1 MTGGEIVVVGN
12 AVEAVGRKALAED
25 EKTKEVLLR
34 VAEDSPEMRAAA
46 RSMAARV
53 AVTERVK
60 LKLYQPFARMV
71 GVSKVYFEDTFP
83 QEMADKIAN
92 IPEENLITPA
102 ASVAVPA
109 LQGLSYTFEEP
120 DLKDLY
126 LNLLATASDDRRM
139 NRAHPSFADIIKQL
153 SSAEAK
159 VLNDVFAGGHAVPVV
174 RIKEQLKGPPE
185 SFEILL
191 SHLLPYISDDG
202 KPIELPQGPMWIDN
216 WQRLGLVRVTYKDFV
231 ISGEDSY
238 DWVESRP
245 EYIRIAA
252 QSRVTH
258 VSFDKGALQITDFGR
273 QFNHAVQLT
282 GSLTFKCQGIAAL

>member
-1 MTGGEIVVVGN
+1 MTGGEIFVVGK
-12 AVEAVGRKALAED
+12 AVEAVGRKALTED

-34 VAEDSPEMRAAA
+34 VAEDTPELRAAA

-60 LKLYQPFARMV
+60 LKLYQPFARMI

-83 QEMADKIAN
+83 QEMADKIAD
-92 IPEENLITPA
+92 IPGENLVTPA

-120 DLKDLY
+120 NLKDLY

-139 NRAHPSFADIIKQL
+139 DLAHPSFADIIKQL

-159 VLNDVFAGGHAVPVV
+159 ILNEVLAVERVPVV
-174 RIKEQLKGPPE
+174 RIKEQLPE
-185 SFEILL
+185 SFQILL
-191 SHLLPYISDDG
+191 SHLFPYFSDDG
-202 KPIELPQGPMWIDN
+202 KPIELPQAPMWIDN
-216 WQRLGLVRVTYKDFV
+216 WHRLGLVRVTYRDLIIF
-231 ISGEDSY
+231 GENAY
-238 DWVESRP
+238 DWVEFRP

-252 QSRVTH
+252 QPRVAN
-258 VSFDKGALQITDFGR
+258 VSFDKGALQITDFGL
-273 QFNHAVQLT
+273 QFIRAVN
-282 GSLTFKCQGIAAL
+282 